1 MPLKSDAA
9 RLFRRSKDSERELG
23 KWLLEHDGPDPK
35 MRGIASS
42 TGRVGHITQM
52 QYDVHSKT
60 YAAEN
65 KHVRLGKQ
73 MLQWWLQIIDV
84 AATRDKEPLLSI
96 DPSNVVPSTLNSGR
110 PRKVPR
116 MMIITEDHLAELL
129 EFKWKYEDLLD

>member
-23 KWLLEHDGPDPK
+23 KWLLEHDGPDPALK
-35 MRGIASS
+35 GIASS

-52 QYDVHSKT
+52 QYDVHSLT

-65 KHVRLGKQ
+65 KHVRLGKE
-73 MLQWWLQIIDV
+73 LLGWWLKIIDV
-84 AATRDKEPLLSI
+84 AAARGKEPLLSI
-96 DPSNVVPSTLNSGR
+96 DPSNVVPSTLNGGR

-116 MMIITEDHLAELL
+116 MMVITEDRHAELL
-129 EFKWKYEDLLD
+129 AAERALRDQ